1 MFATQSCQFADAY
14 QHGFTRKQAAWAGK
28 TYQGHC
34 VMPKTLLCDLDKRIK
49 LIHVA
54 MLFSVATAI
63 ADVFQ
68 ENAISMG
75 SKFTKML
82 KICDK
87 IDKMES
93 QRVI

>member
-1 MFATQSCQFADAY
+1 M
-14 QHGFTRKQAAWAGK
+14 H
-28 TYQGHC
+28 
-34 VMPKTLLCDLDKRIK
+34 KTLLHDLDKGIQ

-63 ADVFQ
+63 VNVFQ

-82 KICDK
+82 KIFDK
-87 IDKMES
+87 IDEMES
-93 QRVI
+93 RRVI